1 MQAVG
6 PRRVRV
12 DLETMTM
19 SFFGGL
25 VKKEVPVN
33 KPGSWDVWYIDEDTR
48 LFKSNLG
55 NLEVTRKRTS
65 A

>member
-1 MQAVG
+1 
-6 PRRVRV
+6 
-12 DLETMTM
+12 MTM